1 MKTLERKFI
10 GKNLNEKVQSLII
23 NEILFSHDRKY
34 FFNKDIQKIL
44 KNNTIRFS
52 ALLSELFLYKKENV
66 SEYDLLEKIILLLNE
81 KFIFS
86 DELKWEIVD
95 FIFYNFKEKNNHFVN
110 TIISLC
116 KYQKL
121 NYEIIKKIVSL
132 TKDYEFFNKIIDTIT
147 TYQEPIEVLPIDFYV
162 QYQEYANFIHLL
174 ISEKFDYEEKKK
186 YLLHSFINK
195 KIFQQLEKLEEFT
208 INFKTFYNLVL
219 LLKEINYNKIIIKY
233 LIKITEFTEEEIIK
247 FFDDYQKLKLDHIF
261 DIIFTEEEFRKTLF
275 KNKVFTFELIN
286 KILDKNYFFINS
298 NCYLEFKKIDLNM
311 YKKLNLEQKNDIE
324 KLIELMEKNPEQEFK
339 TLITEFS
346 LYDIKVSEDLAL
358 YLMKKYYNTFLEN
371 DAINFLSNYKNVVE
385 WYLENKMLKI
395 EKEENITIEKRKEI
409 INKNILANLFIK
421 NAVSLK
427 YIRKLIKLLDD
438 NELIILLTYVS
449 YLPVDIIRD
458 LIHSETCLN
467 IIFSRY
473 IFINEKAELD
483 VNLINKGIT
492 KIEPIARTFFLKNHK
507 NLLTEDFIKE
517 NYYLFD
523 LQELLETQT
532 MSKKLKE
539 ELVDKIKFNNESL
552 IKVHSIEDETERI
565 ILFISSSKDDPEGFL
580 YVKLSSSF
588 SENKKV
594 IIYNGN
600 KEYFE
605 QIKDNIY
612 QNNKKINDIVYEKIM
627 EVFK

>member
-10 GKNLNEKVQSLII
+10 GNNLNEKAQSLII

-66 SEYDLLEKIILLLNE
+66 SEYDLLKKIILLLNE
-81 KFIFS
+81 KFIFN

-132 TKDYEFFNKIIDTIT
+132 TKDYEFFNKIINTIT

-186 YLLHSFINK
+186 YLSHSFINK

-208 INFKTFYNLVL
+208 INFKTFYNLVF

-247 FFDDYQKLKLDHIF
+247 FFDDYQKLKLDHVF

-421 NAVSLK
+421 NVVSLK
-427 YIRKLIKLLDD
+427 YIRKLIKLLDY
-438 NELIILLTYVS
+438 NELIILLNYVS

-458 LIHSETCLN
+458 LIYSETCLN
-467 IIFSRY
+467 IIFSKY
-473 IFINEKAELD
+473 IFINEKGKLD

-492 KIEPIARTFFLKNHK
+492 KIEPITRTFFLKNHK

-523 LQELLETQT
+523 LQKLLETQT

-565 ILFISSSKDDPEGFL
+565 ILFISSLKDDPEGFL
-580 YVKLSSSF
+580 YVKLSSLF

>member
-52 ALLSELFLYKKENV
+52 VLLSELFLYKKENV